1 MYEFNK
7 RLARE
12 SRGGCTL
19 SQTSAAPKSRRV
31 RCVCGTE
38 RATARDSVC
47 LHIRRRAVRLDSLTV
62 PQSQW
67 YPSARIVGG
76 AEASDGYAA
85 HMAALVVGRAFRGL
99 VCGGSIVTAG
109 RILTAAH
116 CIEPMVDWEG
126 DLISSFEAV
135 VGSNQWNSDDIVVK
149 FSHYANHPGWDWIDI
164 KNDIGVL
171 FLTEDLTFTERV
183 QAVPL
188 SFEWVGGGEE
198 SFVTGWGMT
207 NWGIPDNLQLLD
219 VSTVDPQVC
228 IDKLQVAPFAPPMD
242 PELEICTFHSY
253 GHGMCNGDSGS
264 ALVSRNTG
272 QQIGIVSWGFPC
284 ARGMPD
290 IFVRISAY
298 QDFITKHI

>member
-1 MYEFNK
+1 MRTFK
-7 RLARE
+7 LAIWE
-12 SRGGCTL
+12 
-19 SQTSAAPKSRRV
+19 
-31 RCVCGTE
+31 
-38 RATARDSVC
+38 
-47 LHIRRRAVRLDSLTV
+47 H
-62 PQSQW
+62 W

-99 VCGGSIVTAG
+99 VCGGSIMTAS

-149 FSHYANHPGWDWIDI
+149 FSRYVNHPGWDWITI
-164 KNDIGVL
+164 KNDIGIL

-183 QAVPL
+183 QPVPL

-228 IDKLQVAPFAPPMD
+228 IDKLQVAGRAPPMD

-264 ALVSRNTG
+264 ALVSRSSG
-272 QQIGIVSWGFPC
+272 RQIGIVSWGFPC

-290 IFVRISAY
+290 MFVRISAY